1 MTNKRKNRK
10 KFKIDN
16 FVKHPLSAKDERWIV
31 QRSIILRE
39 KNVARHHQQA
49 IKAYFKK
56 NYLVLFSFLLVFR
69 NIFLCHL

>member
-49 IKAYFKK
+49 ISKK
-56 NYLVLFSFLLVFR
+56 YLVLFSFLLVFR
-69 NIFLCHL
+69 NICLCHL

>member
-1 MTNKRKNRK
+1 MPNKRKNRK
-10 KFKIDN
+10 KFKIEN
-16 FVKHPLSAKDERWIV
+16 FAKDERWIV

-56 NYLVLFSFLLVFR
+56 IYLVLFSFLLVFR
-69 NIFLCHL
+69 NIFLCHI